1 MYSVGVLASVPSLP
15 PHYRSTANA
24 DDMIQRREEGTAKKL
39 PSGFHDI
46 SSTREDEACPKVRE
60 KVVLERSLAS
70 LEYSLGD
77 RLEA

>member
-46 SSTREDEACPKVRE
+46 STSHKKPVNP
-60 KVVLERSLAS
+60 
-70 LEYSLGD
+70 
-77 RLEA
+77 